1 MTSNV
6 DLFDDLQTGD
16 SVDGTVSETS
26 EGQPATLAAE
36 SADVENA
43 SSTDNSGESESESPV
58 ETVAQVPDGAMSITE
73 FAAFMTKTLMK
84 AKFMAGEDLDGTEY
98 VVPQSVY
105 QTVKAQRD
113 RIPHVLVQGPDDN
126 EARVYVLTDLA
137 TSWWESRRE
146 RLATRGSGSQRAS
159 SRTPEDNLTLLAEAV
174 KKSLYANDRSKMW
187 IERIDQAAKLVD
199 KYKGFLSD
207 AKVEENTV
215 ELAVQEAT
223 DQYNAEKAA
232 KEAEKSSKKT
242 GSKAET
248 TEDNE

>member
-6 DLFDDLQTGD
+6 DLFDDLQTADNGE
-16 SVDGTVSETS
+16 GTVSEAS
-26 EGQPATLAAE
+26 EGQPTTLAAE

-43 SSTDNSGESESESPV
+43 SDGEPESPV
-58 ETVAQVPDGAMSITE
+58 ETVAQIPDGAMSITE

-84 AKFMAGEDLDGTEY
+84 AKFEAGEDLDGSEY

-113 RIPHVLVQGPDDN
+113 RIPHVLVKGEDDN

-137 TSWWESRRE
+137 TTWWESRRE
-146 RLATRGSGSQRAS
+146 RLATRGSGAQRNS

-174 KKSLYANDRSKMW
+174 KKSLYAHDRSKMW
-187 IERIDQAAKLVD
+187 TGRIEQAAKLVD

-232 KEAEKSSKKT
+232 KEAEKASKKGT
-242 GSKAET
+242 KAEST
-248 TEDNE
+248 DEDSE